1 MYILAQGTTL
11 VITNNNT
18 GTAKEK
24 SRWLGLRANNQAQRG
39 QEHGQTGPTP
49 GATQPLEQLL
59 FPICYPAQR
68 EPSCEFDNGFYYF
81 YPCRD

>member
-39 QEHGQTGPTP
+39 QEHAQTGPTP
-49 GATQPLEQLL
+49 GAT
-59 FPICYPAQR
+59 
-68 EPSCEFDNGFYYF
+68 
-81 YPCRD
+81 